1 MDDKHLKFAN
11 ILIDYIRNNE
21 SENIKWQDVGCDAF
35 YSTVVCCLCTL
46 SPVFDAEVDT
56 ILTDFETCSQ
66 NEIVCQTMYGQ
77 VRMIRNE
84 KAICVSLL
92 EEEMH
97 TEDAVSCQDT
107 EGEFTWKE

>member
-1 MDDKHLKFAN
+1 MNDKHIEFAN
-11 ILIDYIRNNE
+11 TLVEYIKNYG
-21 SENIKWQDVGCDAF
+21 SENTVWQDVGCDAF
-35 YSTVVCCLCTL
+35 YSTAACCLCTL
-46 SPVFDAEVDT
+46 SPVFDAELDA
-56 ILTDFETCSQ
+56 ILTDFETGTQ

-97 TEDAVSCQDT
+97 TEDALSCQDT
-107 EGEFTWKE
+107 KGENLWKE

>member
-1 MDDKHLKFAN
+1 MSDKHLEFAN
-11 ILIDYIRNNE
+11 TLVEYIRNNE
-21 SENIKWQDVGCDAF
+21 SENIKWQDVGCDSF
-35 YSTVVCCLCTL
+35 YSTAVCCLCTL
-46 SPVFDAEVDT
+46 SPVFDAEVDS
-56 ILTDFETCSQ
+56 ILTDFETGSQ

-97 TEDAVSCQDT
+97 IEDAVSCQDT
-107 EGEFTWKE
+107 EGEFIWKE